1 MERIKEQQESRLIK
15 KEQIQE
21 VHAEKAERQREELH
35 KAQQANTLNW
45 IEKKITATLMS
56 LKSSNLNPT
65 GLYWSEKDQKIA
77 MDTLK
82 LHSELTDRK
91 ICSLCGKDCTE
102 DVCPTHGEEAIRDA
116 TPLDLF
122 TQYYLFALTRTQ
134 ELWPKL
140 KIPSYSDA
148 IQEVTGYFTE
158 VMSKRLRK
166 TEITSED
173 SLKIIEGE
181 RFEIAKRIVKV
192 IGENLD
198 KVLYKVFKEVKK

>member
-1 MERIKEQQESRLIK
+1 MRK
-15 KEQIQE
+15 KQN
-21 VHAEKAERQREELH
+21 VQREELH

-116 TPLDLF
+116 TALRSFYSILF
-122 TQYYLFALTRTQ
+122 ICINPDSGIMAKIENSFLF
-134 ELWPKL
+134 
-140 KIPSYSDA
+140 
-148 IQEVTGYFTE
+148 
-158 VMSKRLRK
+158 
-166 TEITSED
+166 
-173 SLKIIEGE
+173 
-181 RFEIAKRIVKV
+181 
-192 IGENLD
+192 
-198 KVLYKVFKEVKK
+198 